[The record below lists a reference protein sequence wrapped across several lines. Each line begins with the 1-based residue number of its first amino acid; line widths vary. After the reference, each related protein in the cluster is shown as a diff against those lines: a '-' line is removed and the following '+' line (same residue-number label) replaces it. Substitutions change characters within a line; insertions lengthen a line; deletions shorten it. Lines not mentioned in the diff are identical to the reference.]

1 MKNILAIIPARGGSK
16 GLPGKNIIDLCGEP
30 LINWTIQAA
39 KGSKYIS
46 EIYVSTDDLKIKDV
60 VEKSGIKIN
69 HLRSKR
75 LSQDDTLS
83 IDVVLDILGFPQ
95 FSNITYVCMLQPTS
109 PLRNSKHIDE
119 AFDKFFNLNASCCV
133 SVCENEFSPFW
144 SFEINDNKIKSLF
157 PSNTIPLRRQDLPTT
172 YSLNGAIYIAKVDW
186 IINNKS
192 FLSDQTF
199 AYVMQKN
206 ESIDIDD
213 LEDLE
218 KAAMLIKSSIR
229 DLK

>member
-39 KGSKYIS
+39 MGSKYIS

-83 IDVVLDILGFPQ
+83 IDVVLDILTFPQ
-95 FSNITYVCMLQPTS
+95 FSNIEFVCMLQPTS
-109 PLRNSKHIDE
+109 PLRNSRHIDE

-144 SFEINDNKIKSLF
+144 SFEINDKKIKSLF
-157 PSNTIPLRRQDLPTT
+157 PSNSIPLRRQDLPTT

-192 FLSDQTF
+192 FLSDQTI

-213 LEDLE
+213 LEDLK
-218 KAAMLIKSSIR
+218 KAEQLINNLSNN
-229 DLK
+229 LK

>member
-1 MKNILAIIPARGGSK
+1 LKNILAIIPARGGSK

>member
-83 IDVVLDILGFPQ
+83 IDVVLDILTFPQ
-95 FSNITYVCMLQPTS
+95 FSNIEYVCMLQPTS
-109 PLRNSKHIDE
+109 PLRNSRHIDE
-119 AFDKFFNLNASCCV
+119 AFDKFFKLNALCCV

-157 PSNTIPLRRQDLPTT
+157 PSKSIPLRRQDLPTT

-213 LEDLE
+213 LEDLG

>member
-1 MKNILAIIPARGGSK
+1 LKKILAIIPARGGSK

-83 IDVVLDILGFPQ
+83 IDVVLDVLTFPE
-95 FSNITYVCMLQPTS
+95 FSNFEYVCMLQPTS
-109 PLRNSKHIDE
+109 PLRNSRHIDE
-119 AFDKFFNLNASCCV
+119 AFDKIFNLNASCCV

-144 SFEINDNKIKSLF
+144 SFEVSDNKLKSLF
-157 PSNTIPLRRQDLPTT
+157 PSNSIPLRRQDLPAT

-186 IINNKS
+186 IIKNKS
-192 FLSDQTF
+192 FLSDQTI
-199 AYVMQKN
+199 AYLMLKN

-213 LEDLE
+213 LEDLK
-218 KAAMLIKSSIR
+218 KAEQLINNLPNNI
-229 DLK
+229 

>member
-83 IDVVLDILGFPQ
+83 IDVVLDILAFPQ
-95 FSNITYVCMLQPTS
+95 FSNIEYVCMLQPTS
-109 PLRNSKHIDE
+109 PLRNSRHIDE

-157 PSNTIPLRRQDLPTT
+157 PSNSIPLRRQDLPTT
-172 YSLNGAIYIAKVDW
+172 YSLNGAIYIAKIDW

-213 LEDLE
+213 LEDLG